1 MIMKIHDFFVRKS
14 FDNHVK
20 GERFSSTCKPIVL
33 NRVEYFDL
41 EINGE
46 QKVVACAN
54 VQFDSIDV
62 PAE

>member
-1 MIMKIHDFFVRKS
+1 MATQD
-14 FDNHVK
+14 
-20 GERFSSTCKPIVL
+20 
-33 NRVEYFDL
+33 FDL